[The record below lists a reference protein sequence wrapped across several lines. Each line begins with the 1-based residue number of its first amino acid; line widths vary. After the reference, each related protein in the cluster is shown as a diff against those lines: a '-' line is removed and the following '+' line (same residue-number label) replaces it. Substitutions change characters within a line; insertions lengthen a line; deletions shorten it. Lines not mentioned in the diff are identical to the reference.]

1 MNKHHLTHLTTNF
14 FFRRLQVWKVLFF
27 PQQCCLQVVIF
38 MPAFGL
44 GWDQIASF
52 PQIIFG
58 VKIPNIFKTTTQPV
72 YSLTSLIN
80 SDQSRRSSQLREEA
94 GKLGL
99 EFYCLDFSKQISRE
113 LLHEPVT
120 ILFLKKTLF
129 FFVVPGFKK
138 TSPSKKKY
146 WKTSVKKSLWHLETP
161 VELRKTSSSTIPSYN
176 LVDSGDDSL

>member
-1 MNKHHLTHLTTNF
+1 MQSGVNLTPFCFQGKKKHGQINVFLVGGFSPTPFEKYESN
-14 FFRRLQVWKVLFF
+14 WKSS
-27 PQQCCLQVVIF
+27 P
-38 MPAFGL
+38 
-44 GWDQIASF
+44 
-52 PQIIFG
+52 IFG

-120 ILFLKKTLF
+120 ILFFEKNPV

-146 WKTSVKKSLWHLETP
+146 
-161 VELRKTSSSTIPSYN
+161 
-176 LVDSGDDSL
+176 